1 MYMKKTSTNKYFLK
15 YCVLYVKNLQ
25 PVITFAGEHTHPNF
39 YSTVHGAYLS
49 GRAAAEMLLVC
60 KREDE
65 PLDGAD
71 TDLSSWIQSIPLV

>member
-1 MYMKKTSTNKYFLK
+1 M
-15 YCVLYVKNLQ
+15 
-25 PVITFAGEHTHPNF
+25 ITFAGEHTHPNF
-39 YSTVHGAYLS
+39 YSTAHGAYLS

-71 TDLSSWIQSIPLV
+71 TDLSSWIQSIVV

>member
-1 MYMKKTSTNKYFLK
+1 MIYI
-15 YCVLYVKNLQ
+15 YVNIQ
-25 PVITFAGEHTHPNF
+25 PLITFAGEHTHPNF

-71 TDLSSWIQSIPLV
+71 TDLSSWIQSIPLL